1 MSQSLDEAV
10 RRLVPPDP
18 SPAPAPSAGTLGAV
32 FARWD
37 EIAGP
42 RLARHVRPL
51 RLSGGVLVVAVD
63 QPAWAT
69 QVRSLS
75 ADLLQRVAE
84 VSGEAPARLQ
94 VTVRPPDRG
103 SGTHPGDG
111 PVE

>member
-18 SPAPAPSAGTLGAV
+18 SPAPAPSAGALGAV
-32 FARWD
+32 FSRWD

-51 RLSGGVLVVAVD
+51 RLAGGVLVVAVD

-75 ADLLQRVAE
+75 TQLLQRVAE

-94 VTVRPPDRG
+94 VTVRPLDRRP
-103 SGTHPGDG
+103 GTHPGEG